1 MKHELREGAF
11 VIKPK
16 STYHLMRTIYENSLG
31 DTNMILLENKVE
43 ENYDEDNYF
52 VQNLRSRSLNH
63 NNIILT
69 IDDRGC
75 KRLRIFKTL
84 HFKSGDKYREYKC
97 SDVTALSLEEKS
109 SISRRGS
116 R

>member
-11 VIKPK
+11 IIKPR
-16 STYHLMRTIYENSLG
+16 STYHLLRTVYENSIAS
-31 DTNMILLENKVE
+31 TNVILLESKVE

-52 VQNLRSRSLNH
+52 VQSLRSRSLNH

-69 IDDRGC
+69 IGDRGC
-75 KRLRIFKTL
+75 RRLRQFKTL
-84 HFKSGDKYREYKC
+84 HYKSDDKYRKYKG